1 MPDSDRPSVP
11 RAGETLIDAS
21 QLRPGVYVRLP
32 VPWAEHPFMFN
43 AFVIADE
50 EQARQVAALKLPQLF
65 CDLARCKVPPLVK
78 PAAESPSDPAAV
90 AEAARL
96 ATLRTRQM
104 TEKQARAKVMAEL
117 RARLDKAQKHYVGA
131 AKAVGSALQDFA
143 RNPEES
149 VRQVSEV
156 SLQSTAAL
164 LADPD
169 SAIVLIAEKAQA
181 DGAAAHSLSVMTLSL
196 LLGKQARLP
205 EEALHT
211 LGVAA
216 LFHDIGK
223 LGLPAT
229 VLRNPT
235 RNKHEEAFYQEH
247 CRRGQQ
253 AALACGQLAPAVVDA
268 ILHHHER
275 ANGSGFPDHLAG
287 KEIQVAA
294 RVVAIADRFDN
305 LTNPVDTRRAV
316 SPSEALSLLWTREQK
331 FFDHAL
337 LQIFIR
343 AMGVFPPGSIVQLS
357 DGRVGAVVISAESE
371 KPLCPQVMLYD
382 PDVPRRQAI
391 IIDLARED
399 GLRVDRALRLQERP
413 SDELDYLLPRRR
425 LNWFHTGSGGTA

>member
-1 MPDSDRPSVP
+1 MPDPDSLAVP
-11 RAGETLIDAS
+11 RAGETPIDSS
-21 QLRPGVYVRLP
+21 QLRPGVYIRLP
-32 VPWAEHPFMFN
+32 VPWADHPFMFN

-50 EQARQVAALKLPQLF
+50 EQARQVAALELPQLF
-65 CDLARCKVPPLVK
+65 CDLARCKVPPLAK
-78 PAAESPSDPAAV
+78 PAAVPPPDPAAV

-96 ATLRTRQM
+96 ATLRRRQM
-104 TEKQARAKVMAEL
+104 AEKQARAAVMAEL
-117 RARLDKAQKHYVGA
+117 RTRLDRAQKHYVGA
-131 AKAVGSALQDFA
+131 AKAVGNALQGFA

-156 SLQSTAAL
+156 SMQSTAAL

-205 EEALHT
+205 DEALHA
-211 LGVAA
+211 LGMAA

-223 LGLPAT
+223 LGLSAA
-229 VLRNPT
+229 VLRNST
-235 RNKHEEAFYQEH
+235 RNKHEEALYQEH

-253 AALACGQLAPAVVDA
+253 AALASGRLAPAVVDA

-275 ANGSGFPDHLAG
+275 VDGSGFPDHLAG

-294 RVVAIADRFDN
+294 RIVAIANRFDN
-305 LTNPVDTRRAV
+305 LTNPVNTRRAV

-343 AMGVFPPGSIVQLS
+343 AMGVYPPGSIVQLS
-357 DGRVGAVVISAESE
+357 DGRIGAVVTSAGSE
-371 KPLCPQVMLYD
+371 KPLCPQVMLYE

-391 IIDLARED
+391 IIDLARAE
-399 GLRVDRALRLQERP
+399 GLRIDRALRLQERP
-413 SDELDYLLPRRR
+413 GDELDYLLPRRR
-425 LNWFHTGSGGTA
+425 LNWFHTPGSTA